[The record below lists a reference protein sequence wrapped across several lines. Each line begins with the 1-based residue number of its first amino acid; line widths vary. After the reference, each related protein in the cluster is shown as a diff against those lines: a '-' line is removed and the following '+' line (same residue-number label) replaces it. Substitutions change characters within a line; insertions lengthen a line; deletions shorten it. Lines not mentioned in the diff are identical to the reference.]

1 MLSVELTHRFGDFTL
16 DMSFDAPAGVTVLF
30 GRSGSGK
37 TSIINA
43 VAGLFHP
50 DSGRI
55 ATPEAVLYDT
65 SADLFVPPH
74 KRRMGY
80 VFQEARLFPH
90 LSVRQ
95 NLLYGHCFAPKA
107 EDARAGGGVRT
118 DRRPCLASAQLL
130 DRRPRDLSGGE
141 TAACCHRPG
150 APVAARNAVGR

>member
-65 SADLFVPPH
+65 SAYLFVPPH

-95 NLLYGHCFAPKA
+95 NLHLWALV
-107 EDARAGGGVRT
+107 RAQNRGCAAGSGVRT
-118 DRRPCLASAQLL
+118 DHRSAW
-130 DRRPRDLSGGE
+130 
-141 TAACCHRPG
+141 HRPTSRPASG
-150 APVAARNAVGR
+150 